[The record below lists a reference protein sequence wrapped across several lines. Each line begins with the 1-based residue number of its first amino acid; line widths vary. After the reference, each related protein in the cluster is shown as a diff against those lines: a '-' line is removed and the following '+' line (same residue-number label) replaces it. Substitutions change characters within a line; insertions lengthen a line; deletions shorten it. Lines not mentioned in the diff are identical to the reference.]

1 MKNSRTICILEL
13 GCKRLRAVIFWR
25 ICFFFSLRRCGTSDY
40 ATRAAKPT
48 CFEKA
53 RGVSARVI
61 RERFSTESVTQ
72 WSGQT
77 SGIRERI
84 NFGRPGEIS
93 KKNLRNNCCPAN
105 KQKKIEMFIEICKR
119 MKKEGKENP
128 RIFEP
133 EVYSSSCILLLHR
146 KKLYAFN
153 PLHPNISM
161 HILHTV
167 LHTFPKRLTWR
178 ICLTVKSCLSWWSP
192 LLFS

>member
-1 MKNSRTICILEL
+1 MENSRTICILEL

-25 ICFFFSLRRCGTSDY
+25 ICFFFSLRRCGTSNS

-133 EVYSSSCILLLHR
+133 EVNSSSYILLLHQ
-146 KKLYAFN
+146 KSYTLLTLY
-153 PLHPNISM
+153 
-161 HILHTV
+161 T
-167 LHTFPKRLTWR
+167 LTSVW
-178 ICLTVKSCLSWWSP
+178 IFSI
-192 LLFS
+192 LFSIHFQRGWHGEFVQQSRVA